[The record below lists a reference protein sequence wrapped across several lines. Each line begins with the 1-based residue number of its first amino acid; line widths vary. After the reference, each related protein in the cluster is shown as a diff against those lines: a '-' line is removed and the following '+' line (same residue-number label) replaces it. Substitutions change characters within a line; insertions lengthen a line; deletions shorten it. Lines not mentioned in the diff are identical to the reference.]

1 MASTKATSRYT
12 VTQTMSSKTTVTRV
26 SPMASKVIM
35 SPVASKGTETSGST
49 EASTMTQASVMILL
63 GLGLGHCEGGDEYGE
78 DTHPDTHTAA
88 GRLAR
93 GQHVAQW
100 RLLRS

>member
-1 MASTKATSRYT
+1 
-12 VTQTMSSKTTVTRV
+12 
-26 SPMASKVIM
+26 M

-49 EASTMTQASVMILL
+49 EASTMTQASVVILL

-93 GQHVAQW
+93 GQHGAQW
-100 RLLRS
+100 RLLRSQHLKHFIWMLKLLSDTSVKVTSPC

>member
-12 VTQTMSSKTTVTRV
+12 VTQTMSSKTTVDRV
-26 SPMASKVIM
+26 STM
-35 SPVASKGTETSGST
+35 ASKGTETSGST
-49 EASTMTQASVMILL
+49 EASTMTQASVVILL
-63 GLGLGHCEGGDEYGE
+63 GLGLGHCDGGDEHGE

-88 GRLAR
+88 GRLGR
-93 GQHVAQW
+93 GQHEAPW